1 MKRERVGVN
10 DSFLSLGGDSMLAV
24 QLLTRVRGALG
35 VELSMIEFFAAP
47 TVVAQAALVEHALG
61 SDESVLALLDEV
73 AGSIDGE
80 GSPQAS

>member
-1 MKRERVGVN
+1 MPEPAPAAEECAPQTDIKIDLAGLWQDVMKRERVGVN

-47 TVVAQAALVEHALG
+47 TVVARRPA
-61 SDESVLALLDEV
+61 
-73 AGSIDGE
+73 
-80 GSPQAS
+80 PR